1 MSTIPVIDSAD
12 AVFAPVVSSTAFE
25 ETVERLGTAIKLGL
39 LGPGTR
45 LPAER
50 ELCAMLGIARSTLRQ
65 ALTALAQSGHLH
77 AVRGRGGG
85 TFVADRPPPAD
96 PPSPELL
103 AQWRDICDWRLA
115 IELGVARLAAERVEP
130 VNLRTL
136 DETVEQLDGLL
147 TDFPAYRQADVRF
160 HIALAEATG
169 SSRLVGA
176 MTEAQSAMTDLIAHI
191 AHPPE
196 VLASSNQQHRQL
208 LVAVRRGDADMATSH
223 MAEHLHGTE
232 HVLAGLLPN
241 P

>member
-1 MSTIPVIDSAD
+1 MVTDVVNDP
-12 AVFAPVVSSTAFE
+12 VFAPVRSQTAFE
-25 ETVERLGTAIKLGL
+25 ETVDRLGTAIKLGL

-65 ALTALAQSGHLH
+65 ALTALAQSGHLY

-85 TFVADRPPPAD
+85 TFVADRPPAAD
-96 PPSPELL
+96 PPSPELM
-103 AQWRDICDWRLA
+103 AQWRDICDWRLG
-115 IELGVARLAAERVEP
+115 IELGASLLAAERAQPPALV
-130 VNLRTL
+130 TL
-136 DETVEQLDGLL
+136 EETVAQLDGLL
-147 TDFPAYRQADVRF
+147 HDFPAYRQADVRF
-160 HIALAEATG
+160 HIGLAEATG
-169 SSRLVGA
+169 SARLVVA
-176 MTEAQSAMTDLIAHI
+176 MTDAQSAMTDLIAHI

-196 VLASSNQQHRQL
+196 VLASSNAQHRQVL
-208 LVAVRRGDADMATSH
+208 HAVRRGDADTATRT